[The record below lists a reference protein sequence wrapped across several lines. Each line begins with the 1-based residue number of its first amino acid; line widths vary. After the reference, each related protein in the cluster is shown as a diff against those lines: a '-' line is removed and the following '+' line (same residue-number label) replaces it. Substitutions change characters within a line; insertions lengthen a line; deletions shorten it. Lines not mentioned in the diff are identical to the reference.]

1 MTTSPLATSTDVD
14 ASTILARVR
23 ELTEPVLRATVDRLE
38 PWLAMMSAYHLG
50 WRTVEGRPTPG
61 MSGKLVRPAL
71 AVLAAEAVGAD
82 ARVALPGAA
91 AVELVHN
98 FSLVHDDI
106 MDGDEQRRG
115 RPSVWHAYG
124 SSAAIMVGDALQ
136 ALAFDLIGAVGEDS
150 RDGHDDGR
158 GARAGRL
165 LNAAMLD
172 LVTGQAQDLKFPHRS
187 WQGNDAVTVAEY
199 QAMAGAKTGSLLG
212 AAAAIG
218 AELGGAQP
226 DVVSTFDR
234 IGRHLGLAFQC
245 VDDILGIWGDPEI
258 TGKPVLG
265 DLREGKKTL
274 PILGALAAKTRVAV
288 ELRDALVQ
296 PVRSNEWLRHI
307 ALLIERAGGRA
318 FTEEQATSHLDQA
331 RTLLARLSMPVRVS
345 AEFDVLIDAL
355 TDRVR

>member
-1 MTTSPLATSTDVD
+1 MTTSPLAPSTEVD
-14 ASTILARVR
+14 ASTILGRVC
-23 ELTEPVLRATVDRLE
+23 ELTEPVLRAAVDRLE

-50 WRTVEGRPTPG
+50 WRTVEGRPTTG

-71 AVLAAEAVGAD
+71 AILAAEAVGAN
-82 ARVALPGAA
+82 ARAALPGAA

-106 MDGDEQRRG
+106 MDRDEQRRG

-124 SSAAIMVGDALQ
+124 SSAAIMVGDALH
-136 ALAFDLIGAVGEDS
+136 ALAFDLIGEVGH
-150 RDGHDDGR
+150 DGHDDGR
-158 GARAGRL
+158 GVRAGRL
-165 LNAAMLD
+165 LSAAMLD

-187 WQGNDAVTVAEY
+187 WQGDDAVTVAEY
-199 QAMAGAKTGSLLG
+199 QAMASAKTGSLLS
-212 AAAAIG
+212 AATAIG

-265 DLREGKKTL
+265 DLREGKKSL
-274 PILGALAAKTRVAV
+274 PILGALASKSDAV
-288 ELRDALVQ
+288 PELRAALVQ
-296 PVRSNEWLRHI
+296 PVRSDEWLRHI
-307 ALLIERAGGRA
+307 ALLIERAGGRT
-318 FTEEQATSHLDQA
+318 FTEEQARRHLGQA
-331 RTLLARLSMPVRVS
+331 RTLLAQLSMPARVRT
-345 AEFDVLIDAL
+345 EFDVLIDAL

>member
-1 MTTSPLATSTDVD
+1 MTTSPLAPSTGAD
-14 ASTILARVR
+14 ASAILARVR
-23 ELTEPVLRATVDRLE
+23 DLTEPALRAAVDRLE

-50 WRTVEGRPTPG
+50 WRTVEGRPTTG
-61 MSGKLVRPAL
+61 MSGKLIRPAL
-71 AVLAAEAVGAD
+71 AILAAEAVGAN
-82 ARVALPGAA
+82 AEAALPGAA

-106 MDGDEQRRG
+106 MDRDEQRRG

-124 SSAAIMVGDALQ
+124 SSAAIMVGDALH
-136 ALAFDLIGAVGEDS
+136 ALAFELIGEAG
-150 RDGHDDGR
+150 GGDGR

-165 LNAAMLD
+165 LSAAMLD

-187 WQGNDAVTVAEY
+187 WQGEDAVTVAEY

-218 AELGGAQP
+218 AELGGARP
-226 DVVSTFDR
+226 EVVSTFDQ

-265 DLREGKKTL
+265 DLREGKKSL
-274 PILGALAAKTRVAV
+274 PILGALASKSGAGP

-296 PVRSNEWLRHI
+296 PMRSEEWLRHI
-307 ALLIERAGGRA
+307 ALLIERAGGRS

-331 RTLLARLSMPVRVS
+331 RTLLGRLSLPVRVRT
-345 AEFDVLIDAL
+345 EFDVLIDAL